1 MAKNKH
7 EDICSCRIFM
17 VSITAINFFTFILT
31 ILAWQVICVVGSSQK
46 HHIPDLK
53 LIDTRVINT
62 ISRLIN
68 HTLARHHLVNGV

>member
-31 ILAWQVICVVGSSQK
+31 ILAWQVICVVGSKAQGAWPTKWSSVE
-46 HHIPDLK
+46 LVSVGS
-53 LIDTRVINT
+53 L
-62 ISRLIN
+62 SRCL
-68 HTLARHHLVNGV
+68 